1 MDLTQDEL
9 ELIQKRRA
17 AQADAE
23 AQRVFKSKAIATA
36 AAFEI
41 WSQESDLGL
50 TFSTFVETFNYQDS
64 DARAMFEALQR
75 IQNAAWPEAKGK

>member
-23 AQRVFKSKAIATA
+23 ARRVFKSKAIATA
-36 AAFEI
+36 AAFEA

-50 TFSTFVETFNYQDS
+50 TFSTIVNTFCYQDS
-64 DARAMFEALQR
+64 DAEIMFEAVQR
-75 IQNAAWPEAKGK
+75 IHKAAWPESIK